1 MAKNLLNQFKIKVTI
16 PGLLVV
22 DSPGHAAFMNLRRR
36 AGSVCD
42 IAILVIDVLAGFQPQ
57 THESVNILKERNTP
71 FLVAANKID
80 RVPGWKDKESTS
92 FLESIK
98 KQEDYVKKNL
108 DQKIYEIVGA
118 FSTIGFESERFDRVG
133 DFAKTIAIVPTS
145 ANTGEG
151 IAELLMV
158 IAGLTQQYMMK
169 RLEISSKEGRG
180 TVLEVK
186 EEPGLGITVD
196 TVIYDGIVRKG
207 DSIVVGSLSDPV
219 VTKIRALLLPKP
231 LDEIRDPRERFDPVK
246 EVSAAAGVKI
256 AAPALEGAIAG
267 APLIVANTEK
277 EIEEAKE
284 EILGEIEKI
293 RISTDKAGIIL
304 KADTLGS
311 LEAISKYLQDQG
323 IAVRIADVGDISKRD
338 IVEAEVV
345 KERDPLSAIIL
356 GFNVKVLPD
365 AKEEAVKYEIPI
377 LQEKIIYRLFEE
389 YENWLFE
396 RREERKREALKT
408 AVKPGKVKIIPEY
421 IFRQSKPAI
430 VGVNV
435 LGGQMVSKVYL
446 IKQDGSRVGLVL
458 QIQDKGET
466 VASAKAGQAVA
477 ISIKGATVGR
487 QINEDDVL
495 YVDVP
500 EKDVKLFKERFKD
513 ELSVDELEVLDE
525 LIEIKR
531 KASPMWGA

>member
-1 MAKNLLNQFKIKVTI
+1 M
-16 PGLLVV
+16 LVV

-92 FLESIK
+92 FLESVK
-98 KQEDYVKKNL
+98 KQEEFVRKNL

-133 DFAKTIAIVPTS
+133 DFTKTIAIVPTS
-145 ANTGEG
+145 ARTGEG

-169 RLEISSKEGRG
+169 RLEISSEGGRG

-196 TVIYDGIVRKG
+196 TVIYDGVIHKG
-207 DSIVVGSLSDPV
+207 DTIVVGSLGDPI
-219 VTKIRALLLPKP
+219 VTKIRAVLLPKP

-246 EVSAAAGVKI
+246 EVQAAAGIKI

-277 EIEEAKE
+277 EIEEAKN
-284 EILGEIEKI
+284 EILSEIEKI
-293 RISTDKAGIIL
+293 RISTDKTGIIL

-311 LEAISKYLQDQG
+311 LEAILKYFQDQG

-345 KERDPLSAIIL
+345 KELDPLSAIVL

-365 AKEEAVKYEIPI
+365 AKEESVKHEIPI
-377 LQEKIIYRLFEE
+377 LQNRIIYRLFEE
-389 YENWLFE
+389 YDNWLFE

-430 VGVNV
+430 VGVDV
-435 LGGQMVSKVYL
+435 LSGQIVSRVNL
-446 IKQDGSRVGLVL
+446 IKEDGSRVGTIL
-458 QIQDKGET
+458 QIQDKGE
-466 VASAKAGQAVA
+466 VIPIAKAGQAVA
-477 ISIKGATVGR
+477 ISIRGATVGR
-487 QINEDDVL
+487 QVNENDVL
-495 YVDVP
+495 YVDMP
-500 EKDVKLFKERFKD
+500 ERDVRLFKERFRD
-513 ELSVDELEVLDE
+513 ELSVGELEALDE

-531 KASPMWGA
+531 KSDPTWGA

>member
-1 MAKNLLNQFKIKVTI
+1 MAKDLLNQFKIKVTI

-92 FLESIK
+92 FLESVK
-98 KQEDYVKKNL
+98 KQEEFVRKNL

-133 DFAKTIAIVPTS
+133 DFTKTIAIVPTS
-145 ANTGEG
+145 ARTGEG

-169 RLEISSKEGRG
+169 RLEISSEGGRG

-196 TVIYDGIVRKG
+196 TVIYDGVIHKG
-207 DSIVVGSLSDPV
+207 DTIVVGSLGDPI
-219 VTKIRALLLPKP
+219 VTKIRAVLLPKP

-246 EVSAAAGVKI
+246 EVQAAAGIKI

-277 EIEEAKE
+277 EIEEAKN
-284 EILGEIEKI
+284 EILSEIEKI
-293 RISTDKAGIIL
+293 RISTDKTGIIL

-311 LEAISKYLQDQG
+311 LEAILKYFQDQG

-345 KERDPLSAIIL
+345 KELDPLSAIVL

-365 AKEEAVKYEIPI
+365 AKEESVKHEIPI
-377 LQEKIIYRLFEE
+377 LQNRIIYRLFEE
-389 YENWLFE
+389 YDNWLFE

-430 VGVNV
+430 VGVDV
-435 LGGQMVSKVYL
+435 LSGQIVSRVNL
-446 IKQDGSRVGLVL
+446 IKEDGSRVGTIL
-458 QIQDKGET
+458 QIQDKGE
-466 VASAKAGQAVA
+466 VIPIAKAGQAVA
-477 ISIKGATVGR
+477 ISIRGATVGR
-487 QINEDDVL
+487 QINENDVL
-495 YVDVP
+495 YVDMP
-500 EKDVKLFKERFKD
+500 ERDVRLFKERFRD
-513 ELSVDELEVLDE
+513 ELSVGELEALDE

-531 KASPMWGA
+531 KSDPTWGA